1 MLRSRNSGG
10 TMRVGV
16 LVLMLLFC
24 VRHAAFAWGE
34 LGHRAISAA
43 AEAQLDP
50 TTIKA
55 LASIVGSGDELP
67 VGSLERL
74 SLWPDQIKPLAKNDD
89 ATIPDFSLDD
99 LGEARDFFHA
109 HPDNPEWHYLD
120 LPLGSMIYP
129 DAARGAVLPFTRPHD
144 IVHMIQRCIDV
155 LETEGESP
163 EFTKLQAL
171 RWLLHLVEDIHQPLH
186 VASGYYNTAAHTL
199 AHPQRVDDPAAV
211 TRLHAKNDRG
221 GNLLL
226 FLEHPRCPN
235 LSTPEN
241 LHSVWDY
248 CLVEVVN
255 GAQECVSSATN
266 HDPRHLTDILNGEMR
281 SAHSDGYRTTG
292 DIHRWA
298 EQWATDSLQVARTHV
313 LNVELADGCLIRSE
327 QPPHEPLHV
336 QSRIAKPSSKKQYLH
351 SHKDVAKTQLTK
363 AAVRLADLL
372 NHITWK

>member
-1 MLRSRNSGG
+1 
-10 TMRVGV
+10 MRVCV
-16 LVLMLLFC
+16 LVLGLFLC
-24 VRHAAFAWGE
+24 VRHLAFAWGE

-43 AEAQLDP
+43 AEAQLEP

-55 LASIVGSGDELP
+55 LARIVGSGDELP

-74 SLWPDQIKPLAKNDD
+74 SLWPDQIKPLAKNHD
-89 ATIPDFSLDD
+89 AMIPGFSSGD
-99 LGEARDFFHA
+99 LGEARSFIKA
-109 HPDNPEWHYLD
+109 HPDNPEWHYVD
-120 LPLGSMIYP
+120 LPLGSMSYP
-129 DAARGAVLPFTRPHD
+129 DTSDSDAHGAVLPFTRPHD

-155 LETEGESP
+155 LETERESP

-186 VASGYYNTAAHTL
+186 VASGYYNTAAPAL

-211 TRLHAKNDRG
+211 SRQHAKNDRG

-226 FLEHPRCPN
+226 FLEHPRCPTLN
-235 LSTPEN
+235 TPEN

-255 GAQECVSSATN
+255 GAQVCVTPVTEQ
-266 HDPRHLTDILNGEMR
+266 DPRHLAEILKADMR
-281 SAHSDGYRTTG
+281 SAQSDGYRTTG

-298 EQWATDSLQVARTHV
+298 EQWATDTLQVARRHV
-313 LNVELADGCLIRSE
+313 LNVELADGCLIQSE
-327 QPPHEPLHV
+327 QTPHEPLHV
-336 QSRIAKPSSKKQYLH
+336 QSRIAKPTSKKQYLD
-351 SHKDVAKTQLTK
+351 SHKDIARVQLTK

-372 NHITWK
+372 NHIPWK